1 VEFITLYVLPPIL
14 LGFLVALGIIGVRNL
29 KQRMSGG
36 GKSVESASRRP
47 IAPKVPK
54 AARQN
59 KRVCANGHA
68 KPGNQKLC
76 DHCRQQ

>member
-36 GKSVESASRRP
+36 KTLESAPSRP

-54 AARQN
+54 AARGN
-59 KRVCANGHA
+59 KRVCANGHE
-68 KPGNQKLC
+68 KVGNQKFC
-76 DHCRQQ
+76 DECGQP